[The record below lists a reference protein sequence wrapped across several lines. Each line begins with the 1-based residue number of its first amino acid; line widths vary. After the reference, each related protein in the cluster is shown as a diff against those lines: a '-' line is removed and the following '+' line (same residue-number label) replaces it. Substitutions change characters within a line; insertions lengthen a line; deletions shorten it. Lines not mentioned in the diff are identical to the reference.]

1 MLKLLKLA
9 AIGTLALGL
18 AGPALAQSAMKD
30 TVMTKDQSMRTSKV
44 IGMTVYNDAGDKIG
58 SVLDVLVR
66 TGTEPQAIVNV
77 GDYLGGSKLVAIPL
91 AKLNL
96 EGAKPMMMGATKA
109 MLMALPAYPGDFGS
123 G

>member
-77 GDYLGGSKLVAIPL
+77 GDYLGGTKLVAIPL

>member
-58 SVLDVLVR
+58 SVLDVLIR
-66 TGTEPQAIVNV
+66 TGTDPQAIVNV

-96 EGAKPMMMGATKA
+96 EGTKPMMMGATKA
-109 MLMALPAYPGDFGS
+109 MLMALPAYPGEFGS

>member
-1 MLKLLKLA
+1 MFKLLKLA

-18 AGPALAQSAMKD
+18 AGPALAQSSMKD

-58 SVLDVLVR
+58 AVLDVLIR

-109 MLMALPAYPGDFGS
+109 MLMALPAYPGEFGS